1 MPDPTLLTVY
11 PIALSAASPDD
22 VGANITYAAA
32 TATNGDMFPTTGK
45 EIVLIK
51 HGDTGELTIT
61 VTSNACNQGYS
72 TEHNMVK
79 HLQAGAG
86 AGAET
91 FCAIGPF
98 SRSHYGATYG
108 TSTNSVKIVCAGT
121 LALTKIAVVS
131 FTPTGD

>member
-1 MPDPTLLTVY
+1 MADPTLLTVY
-11 PIALSAASPDD
+11 PIALSAANPND
-22 VGANITYAAA
+22 VGSNHIYTSV
-32 TATNGDMFPTTGK
+32 TATDGDMFPTTGK

-51 HGDTGELTIT
+51 HGDTGELTVT

-79 HLQAGAG
+79 HVQAGAG

-91 FCAIGPF
+91 FAAIGPF

-108 TSTNSVKIVCAGT
+108 TSTNAVKIVCAGT
-121 LALTKIAVVS
+121 LVLTKIAVVS
-131 FTPTGD
+131 FTPVGE